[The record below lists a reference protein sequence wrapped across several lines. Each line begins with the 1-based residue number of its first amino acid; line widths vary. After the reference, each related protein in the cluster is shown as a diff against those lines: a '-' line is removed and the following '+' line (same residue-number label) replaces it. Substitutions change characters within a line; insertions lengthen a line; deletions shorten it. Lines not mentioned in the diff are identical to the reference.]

1 MALWYAGAYTADMGG
16 DADGILALDSR
27 PDGTLAVLGLTAA
40 TPSPSY
46 LAHGPDRLY
55 AVSEA
60 TGELVSFSRGVGFAL
75 HADATAPSGGEAPC
89 HIGVYGSSIVVSN
102 YTDGAL
108 GVLGTSPLA
117 LTQTLAGSGSGP
129 RSVQEGPHAHST
141 FEIGG
146 AVLSAD
152 LGADRVHVH
161 SLVDGVLE
169 RGASLA
175 LPPGTGPR
183 DFLRHTNGDLYLLGE
198 LGLDVTVLRWAAG
211 ELVAIGSVALPGGAE
226 GDHAAGLSLAGD
238 YLYATLRGSN
248 RISVLRVGTAGLEP
262 VGFVSS
268 EGDWPRHHAVEGTVL
283 HVANQL
289 SSEVASF
296 SLGDDGLPV
305 PLGITAVPSPTFLL
319 RAARF

>member
-1 MALWYAGAYTADMGG
+1 MSTYLVGTYTADMDGS
-16 DADGILALDSR
+16 AEGILALRSAS
-27 PDGTLAVLGLTAA
+27 DGSLQLTGVAAVAA
-40 TPSPSY
+40 SPSF
-46 LAHGPDRLY
+46 LARDGDTVY
-55 AVSEA
+55 AVAEGAGRVAEYTLNGADLTLISEA
-60 TGELVSFSRGVGFAL
+60 S
-75 HADATAPSGGEAPC
+75 SGGEAPC

-117 LTQTLAGSGSGP
+117 LTQTLAGEGSGP
-129 RSVQEGPHAHST
+129 HSVQEGPHAHAT

-146 AVLSAD
+146 ALLSAD

-183 DFLRHTNGDLYLLGE
+183 DFLRHPAGDLYLLGE

-211 ELVAIGSVALPGGAE
+211 ELVTIASVALPGGAD

-248 RISVLRVGTAGLEP
+248 RISVLRAGEAGLEP

-268 EGDWPRHHAVEGTVL
+268 EGDWPRHHAVEGSAL

-296 SLGDDGLPV
+296 SIGDDGLPAL
-305 PLGITAVPSPTFLL
+305 LGITAVPSPTFLL
-319 RAARF
+319 RAERF